1 MRPKYTNRRGRPT
14 RNKHVVVERMLP
26 LLPKPLVNGHSI
38 VTMKLISQ
46 NQTELRAIAP
56 RVDESPLQVPMD
68 QSAQEEQNIEEKV
81 GPEFVSCAFFRN
93 HDQENGSSSMAIEE
107 QDHCTINNNIPER
120 EVTSPTSI
128 SNFLDFPSSDTNDL
142 ILPHSVTGVKD
153 GLTSFAGWCL
163 LIRSVCEYF
172 SNDIFQDCFQ
182 MIYQTPPRLCQAPL
196 AC

>member
-56 RVDESPLQVPMD
+56 RVDEPPRQVPMD
-68 QSAQEEQNIEEKV
+68 QTCSEEQNILEDAKEET
-81 GPEFVSCAFFRN
+81 EFVSCTFFLN
-93 HDQENGSSSMAIEE
+93 HDQQNGGSSSTTTTLEE
-107 QDHCTINNNIPER
+107 QEHCTINNNIIPVR

-128 SNFLDFPSSDTNDL
+128 SNFLDFPSGDTNDL
-142 ILPHSVTGVKD
+142 ILRHSVTGVKE
-153 GLTSFAGWCL
+153 GLTSFAG
-163 LIRSVCEYF
+163 
-172 SNDIFQDCFQ
+172 
-182 MIYQTPPRLCQAPL
+182 T
-196 AC
+196 